1 MDYARFNYVAQ
12 PEDRISEKGLFPR
25 IGVYDKWAIQW
36 GYRYRPEFKDP
47 YKEKDVL
54 RAEVTKKLRGDH
66 RLWFVGDEGKGF
78 DPRSQSEDL
87 GDNNMKANEY
97 GIKNLKR
104 VMENILTWTAQPDGE
119 YTDLT
124 TIYNSVRAQHLKYT
138 LQVQKNIG
146 GRYTNNL
153 PDLKVHDYLPRS
165 LQKEAVEWLGRNLFV
180 APLWLYP
187 DEVVSRTGVK
197 PVDEIR
203 DRQSSVV
210 ALLLAPGMLYN
221 IYCKKHFPKMIGKP
235 YLHKSIAKSMTGFT
249 VWSFWGGLATVGMT
263 QGLNILL
270 NIFFGPGVNAAKAVS
285 SQVEN
290 AVQGFVTNFQ
300 VAMNPQIIKN
310 YASKEIDKMQG
321 LLFSGCKFSFFLL
334 FLFAL
339 PIIVSCPF
347 ILKLWLVKI
356 PDHTINFLRITMLIL
371 LVNSMSTPVM
381 TAVNATGKI
390 KKYQVIIGSIQL
402 MIVPISYIALRLE
415 APAESVFVVYLF
427 ITLIAQIS
435 RLLILKPLINLSIRK
450 FFKKVYYPALKVF
463 FISSIIPG
471 IIWIKYSNSDIVF
484 IIELF
489 VCLLSAIICIYYIGF
504 DREERNFIKLKIKS
518 KINRK

>member
-1 MDYARFNYVAQ
+1 MSFMSQISNNNARIAKNTIFLYFRMILLMAVSLYTSRVVLSTLGIEDYGIYNVVGGIVSMLAFFNGTMSGVTQRYITFAIGERDEEKIQKVFSTALWLHWL
-12 PEDRISEKGLFPR
+12 IAFVIFIFSET
-25 IGVYDKWAIQW
+25 IG
-36 GYRYRPEFKDP
+36 
-47 YKEKDVL
+47 
-54 RAEVTKKLRGDH
+54 
-66 RLWFVGDEGKGF
+66 LWFVVNK
-78 DPRSQSEDL
+78 
-87 GDNNMKANEY
+87 
-97 GIKNLKR
+97 
-104 VMENILTWTAQPDGE
+104 LTIPNDREFAAFWVYQFSL
-119 YTDLT
+119 LT
-124 TIYNSVRAQHLKYT
+124 TIVL
-138 LQVQKNIG
+138 
-146 GRYTNNL
+146 
-153 PDLKVHDYLPRS
+153 
-165 LQKEAVEWLGRNLFV
+165 
-180 APLWLYP
+180 
-187 DEVVSRTGVK
+187 VVSIPYNACLIAYEKMSAFAYISITEAIFKLLIVYVISVAGNDKLIVYAALIFC
-197 PVDEIR
+197 VQLFIR
-203 DRQSSVV
+203 
-210 ALLLAPGMLYN
+210 MLYN